1 MAGQTNIA
9 VSRDGVPIHFD
20 LYELHSLTPWFARS
34 GLFRVGCPCRT
45 VVKVG
50 GMPAERILLVA
61 DEADIREL
69 LAHVVID
76 EGYSVDAVSTVAE
89 QITSAMTSTF

>member
-1 MAGQTNIA
+1 
-9 VSRDGVPIHFD
+9 
-20 LYELHSLTPWFARS
+20 
-34 GLFRVGCPCRT
+34 
-45 VVKVG
+45 
-50 GMPAERILLVA
+50 MPVERILVA

-69 LAHVVID
+69 LAHVLID